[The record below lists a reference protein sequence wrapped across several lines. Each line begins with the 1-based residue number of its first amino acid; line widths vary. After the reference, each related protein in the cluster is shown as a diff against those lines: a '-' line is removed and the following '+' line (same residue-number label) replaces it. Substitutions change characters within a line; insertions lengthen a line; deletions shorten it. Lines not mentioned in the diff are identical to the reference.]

1 VLAALRPLAEH
12 ASRSAVLVDFD
23 GSLAPIVDDPDAA
36 RPLPAARD
44 ALGALVGRVAR
55 VGVVSGRPAG
65 FLAAA
70 LALDGVTYVGHYG
83 LERVEAGRV
92 VTDPR
97 VAPFVAAV
105 AEVAA
110 AADRELPGV
119 RIERKGAVSVALHW
133 RANPGLGEQVG
144 AWAGSVAA
152 AAGLELHPGRMV
164 VELRPPLPVDKGTV
178 VEQLCDGMTTAC
190 FAGDDAGDLAAF
202 AALDRLR
209 ASGRLEHAVRIAV
222 RSAEEPAALVDASDA
237 QVDGPAGLAQ
247 ELRELAAKISP
258 APA

>member
-1 VLAALRPLAEH
+1 MLAALRPLAEH
-12 ASRSAVLVDFD
+12 ALHGAVLVDFD

-44 ALGALVGRVAR
+44 ALGELVGRVAR
-55 VGVVSGRPAG
+55 IGVVSGRPAG

-70 LALDGVTYVGHYG
+70 LGVDGVTYVGHYG
-83 LERVEAGRV
+83 LERVEEGRV

-97 VAPFVAAV
+97 VAPFVEAV
-105 AEVAA
+105 AGVAA
-110 AADRELPGV
+110 AADRELRGV
-119 RIERKGAVSVALHW
+119 RVERKGAVSVALHW
-133 RANPGLGEQVG
+133 RGDPGLGAPVR
-144 AWAGSVAA
+144 AWAEPAAA

-164 VELRPPLPVDKGTV
+164 IELRPPLPVDKGTV
-178 VEQLCDGMTTAC
+178 VEELCDGMTAAC

-209 ASGRLEHAVRIAV
+209 AAGRLEHVVRIAV
-222 RSAEEPAALVDASDA
+222 RSAEEPASLVASSDA
-237 QVDGPAGLAQ
+237 QVDGPAGLAR
-247 ELRELAAKISP
+247 ELRELAATIRP